1 MFSNEEY
8 LELLIPFREFLMGY
22 REALCSEKFVISRHD
37 VEFDTVRA
45 LELAQLEYSVGIKST
60 YFFQVCSDAYNLASI
75 GNQKI
80 LSQIESLGHEVGL
93 HLYTSHIT
101 FYDERSF
108 ISELRRQTAI
118 LESLISSR
126 IEVFSLHR
134 PRAWF
139 LEVRQDYIGTMLN
152 AYGPSFFE
160 YTSEPSQ
167 IKYFADSNHSWNY
180 GKPRLLEK
188 FKKYQI
194 LTHPDEWYEQPNNL
208 IENYHLTYRAHCER
222 FNATLMSENKKFNEL
237 GLINCV

>member
-1 MFSNEEY
+1 MFSYDEY
-8 LELLIPFREFLMGY
+8 LELLIPFREYLMEY

-75 GNQKI
+75 DNQNI
-80 LSQIESLGHEVGL
+80 LSQIESLGHKVGL
-93 HLYTSHIT
+93 HLYVSHIT
-101 FYDERSF
+101 FYDERTF
-108 ISELRRQTAI
+108 TSELRRQASI
-118 LESLISSR
+118 LDSLISSP
-126 IEVFSLHR
+126 IEVFSVHR
-134 PRAWF
+134 PKAWF
-139 LEVRQDYIGTMLN
+139 LEVREDCIGSMLN

-167 IKYFADSNHSWNY
+167 IKYFADSTHSWNY
-180 GKPRLLEK
+180 GKPRFLEK

-208 IENYHLTYRAHCER
+208 IENYHLTYKTHCER
-222 FNATLMSENKKFNEL
+222 FNATLMSENKRFSEL
-237 GLINCV
+237 GVIK